1 MAVCPNCREDNP
13 DKFRVC
19 GFCGTP
25 LVAPVASEVRKTV
38 TILFCDLK
46 GSTALGERL
55 DSETLREILGR
66 YFDAMKNIIES
77 HGGTVEKFIGDAVMA
92 VFGLPRLH
100 EDDALRACRA
110 AWEMQ
115 RALERLN
122 EELTSRWG
130 ATLANRIGVNTGE
143 VVADD
148 ASTGQRL
155 VTGDPV
161 NVAARLEQAAGEMQ
175 TLIGQPTYDLVRD
188 AVEVDAIEPLTL
200 KGKSQRIPAYQ
211 LNAVRGGIGVA
222 RRLER
227 PMVGRE
233 AELAV
238 VRGSFDRA
246 VVASTCEVVTIV
258 GEAGLGKTRL
268 VEAFLASVIDDATV
282 LRGHCL
288 SYGDGI
294 TFWPLAEVV
303 RHAAAIV
310 ESDEAPA
317 SIAKLGALLGAD
329 AANVIDRLA
338 VAMGLQ
344 RGVFPIQET
353 YWAATKF
360 AEAVA
365 RHRPLVIVFDDIHWA
380 ETTMLELIAHLAGAV
395 AAPVL
400 VVNTA
405 RPDLIDDHP
414 RWLRDSPKATTIAL
428 SPLSDGDSGRIV
440 ENILGRIGLPAPVQE
455 RIAKAAEGNP
465 LFIEQIVSSFI
476 DDGLLHVDPT
486 GGWTVNEA
494 IANAVVPP
502 TISALLAARVDRL
515 PPEEKA
521 VLETGSVAGAVFH
534 QRGVEELAP
543 GPLRERVPEMIESLS
558 TKQLLHPVESTFPD
572 DSARRFHHALL
583 RDAAY
588 QRLLKRTRA
597 ELHERYGDWLVRIV
611 GARMLEFEEI
621 VGYHLEQAYRLRGE
635 LGPLDE
641 KGIAIGVQASAR
653 LAAAGRRAIAR
664 GDIPAAAN
672 LVERAM
678 SVLPEGDRGR
688 IELAVDLGETLR
700 EKGDFT
706 RAADILRGAMDGA
719 AALGDVPLRAALTLV
734 DLLVRKS
741 TDPTGWEE
749 TALEETRRAIEVF
762 DAAADHASLARAWRL
777 LGNIHGGVGRF
788 EAGRESVERAI
799 AEARSAGDRRQE
811 TRSLPVLGLCL
822 LYGPAPT
829 DRAIAQCEELLASA
843 HGDQRAEAML
853 MNALAQLYAM
863 RGDFERARSLYRRG
877 RATLED
883 LGARVQAAAVS
894 IYSGRVELL
903 AGDPVAAE
911 QRMRPAYE
919 TFRQM
924 GERATC
930 STLAAILG
938 EALYQQGRYEEAE
951 ALSRVSE
958 EIASKDDFDAQYRWR
973 ALRAKTQVLNG
984 AVADAEATAREAVR
998 IVQQSDS
1005 PVEQAAA
1012 LLALGTV
1019 LRQSGRSAE
1028 ATPIL
1033 SQALNL
1039 FEAKGDM
1046 ASVRQIGQL
1055 IDGPRSAAIDQ
1066 PAALRGAQIVGEA
1079 T

>member
-13 DKFRVC
+13 DKFRLC
-19 GFCGTP
+19 GYCGTP
-25 LVAPVASEVRKTV
+25 LVAPIATEVRKTV

-55 DSETLREILGR
+55 DSESLREILGR
-66 YFDAMKNIIES
+66 YFDAMKAIIEG

-110 AWEMQ
+110 AWDMQ

-122 EELTSRWG
+122 EELMSRWG

-175 TLIGQPTYDLVRD
+175 TLIGQPTYELVRD
-188 AVEVDAIEPLTL
+188 AVEVEAVEPLTL
-200 KGKSQRIPAYQ
+200 KGKSQPVPAYQ
-211 LNAVRGGIGVA
+211 LNAVHGEIGVA

-233 AELAV
+233 AELAAI
-238 VRGSFDRA
+238 RAAFDRSGA
-246 VVASTCEVVTIV
+246 TRSCEVVTIL

-268 VEAFLASVIDDATV
+268 VEAFIAGTSGAASV

-303 RHAAAIV
+303 RQAAAIV
-310 ESDEAPA
+310 ETDDPA
-317 SIAKLGALLGAD
+317 AASMKLGALLGAE
-329 AANVIDRLA
+329 AADVTDRLA
-338 VAMGLQ
+338 VAMGL
-344 RGVFPIQET
+344 RSGVFPIQET

-360 AEAVA
+360 AEHIA
-365 RHRPLVIVFDDIHWA
+365 RERPVVIVFDDIHWA
-380 ETTMLELIAHLAGAV
+380 EANMLELIAHV
-395 AAPVL
+395 AATAKAPIL
-400 VVNTA
+400 VIATA
-405 RPDLIDDHP
+405 RPDLVDDHP
-414 RWLRDSPKATTIAL
+414 RWMQGRANAATL
-428 SPLSDGDSGRIV
+428 SLAPLSDADGARIV
-440 ENILGRIGLPAPVQE
+440 ENILGPIGLPAVVQE

-465 LFIEQIVSSFI
+465 LFVEQIVSSFI
-476 DDGLLHVDPT
+476 DDGLLRVDPT
-486 GGWTVNEA
+486 GGW
-494 IANAVVPP
+494 AVHGAVADADVPP
-502 TISALLAARVDRL
+502 TIAALLSARVDKL
-515 PPEEKA
+515 PADEKA

-534 QRGVEELAP
+534 RGAVQELAAP
-543 GPLRERVPEMIESLS
+543 ALRERVPATIAGLDA
-558 TKQLLHPVESTFPD
+558 KQLLHLVESSFAG
-572 DSARRFHHALL
+572 DSAYRFHHALL

-588 QRLLKRTRA
+588 QRLLKRARA
-597 ELHERYGDWLVRIV
+597 ELHERFGEWLGRVA
-611 GARMLEFEEI
+611 GPRMLEFEEI
-621 VGYHLEQAYRLRGE
+621 VGYHLEQAYRFRGE

-641 KGIAIGVQASAR
+641 KAIAIGIRAAAR
-653 LAAAGRRAIAR
+653 LGASGRRAIAR

-672 LVERAM
+672 LIERAM
-678 SVLPEGDRGR
+678 AALPEGDRGR

-706 RAADILRGAMDGA
+706 RAADVLRTAIEGATAIGDD
-719 AALGDVPLRAALTLV
+719 ALRTALTLV
-734 DLLVRKS
+734 ELLVRKS
-741 TDPTGWEE
+741 TDPIGWEE
-749 TALEETRRAIEVF
+749 RALEETRRAIDVF
-762 DAAADHASLARAWRL
+762 AEAGDHASLARAWRL
-777 LGNIHGGVGRF
+777 LGNVHGGVGRF

-822 LYGPAPT
+822 LYGPEPAEQ
-829 DRAIAQCEELLASA
+829 AIARCEELLAAA

-863 RGDFERARSLYRRG
+863 RGEFDHARTLYRRG

-883 LGARVQAAAVS
+883 LGATVQATAVS

-903 AGDPVAAE
+903 AGDPAAAE
-911 QRMRPAYE
+911 ERMRPAYD
-919 TFRQM
+919 TFRKI

-938 EALYQQGRYEEAE
+938 EAVYQQGRYDEAD
-951 ALSRVSE
+951 ALSHVSE
-958 EIASKDDFDAQYRWR
+958 EIASPDDFDAQYRWR
-973 ALRAKTQVLNG
+973 ALRAKIHARNG
-984 AVADAEATAREAVR
+984 DVPEAETIARESVR

-1005 PVEQAAA
+1005 PVEQADA
-1012 LLALGTV
+1012 LLALVAV
-1019 LRQSGRSAE
+1019 LRQSGRSDE
-1028 ATPIL
+1028 SLPITA
-1033 SQALNL
+1033 QALQL
-1039 FEAKGDM
+1039 YEAKGDLVS
-1046 ASVRQIGQL
+1046 AERI
-1055 IDGPRSAAIDQ
+1055 RSLAPPVTA
-1066 PAALRGAQIVGEA
+1066 
-1079 T
+1079 